1 MTAKERAR
9 LARAIYETATI
20 KAGYEA
26 KTWTS
31 LHDWERHRWLRAA
44 DAAYSHLRV
53 IEAGRIAAG
62 KAA

>member
-1 MTAKERAR
+1 MTETERTH

-44 DAAYSHLRV
+44 DVAYAHLRV
-53 IEAGRIAAG
+53 MEAGRIAAG
-62 KAA
+62 RAV

>member
-1 MTAKERAR
+1 MTEQERAR

-20 KAGYEA
+20 KAGYDS
-26 KTWTS
+26 KPWVS
-31 LHDWERHRWLRAA
+31 LFDWERHRWLRAA
-44 DAAYSHLRV
+44 DAAYAHLRV

>member
-1 MTAKERAR
+1 MTETERAR
-9 LARAIYETATI
+9 LARAIYETVTI

-44 DAAYSHLRV
+44 DTAYAHLRV
-53 IEAGRIAAG
+53 IEAGRIARG
-62 KAA
+62 RAA